1 MPTQIER
8 SSSLKSG
15 NAAVGTTVAGSQ
27 TIYLSHAS
35 AFAFVVPAGVSAT
48 IVWHASATDDGS
60 YFPVYLSSG
69 AAAQTTVVGGRVYVA
84 PPELFACP
92 YVRAVAG
99 SSFNIQVMT
108 KS

>member
-8 SSSLKSG
+8 TSSLKAG
-15 NAAVGTTVAGSQ
+15 NTAVATAIAGSQ

-48 IVWHASATDDGS
+48 IAWHASATDDGP

-92 YVRAVAG
+92 YVRGVAG
-99 SSFNIQVMT
+99 TAFNIQVMT